1 MEIEAPTMEDADRL
15 AELWV
20 DLARDQREYGS
31 HLLAEPN
38 RESVREALA
47 RSIVTEGVLV
57 ARTTDGSLAGF
68 VEFGPETVGYRQ
80 DADRGVIEN
89 IYVRPTHRSIGVGTE
104 LLAAAEERLREAGVD
119 RISLEVLASNEA
131 ARRFYARHGYDPH
144 RIEMEKAPE
153 SDTHSKE
160 D

>member
-1 MEIEAPTMEDADRL
+1 MEIEAATMADADRL

-38 RESVREALA
+38 RESVREGIA

-57 ARTTDGSLAGF
+57 ARTSDGSLAGF
-68 VEFGPETVGYRQ
+68 VEFGPETMSYRQ
-80 DADRGVIEN
+80 DTDRGVIEN
-89 IYVRPTHRSIGVGTE
+89 IYVRPNHRGTGVGSD
-104 LLAAAEERLREAGVD
+104 LLVAAEERLLDTGVD
-119 RISLEVLASNEA
+119 RISLEVLAPNDA

-144 RIEMEKAPE
+144 RIGMEKAPE